1 MELKVNFKRIGE
13 NEFELAEIV
22 TNGELPEYVAIREVE
37 EYSTVVFSYKSV
49 KEYVMFIKGHTYSF
63 EEAEAKIREIEGL
76 SDKYKDLKE
85 VTFTVAL

>member
-1 MELKVNFKRIGE
+1 MELKVNFTKVGD

-22 TNGELPEYVAIREVE
+22 TKGELPEYVAIREVE
-37 EYSTVVFSYKSV
+37 EYATVVFSYKSIM
-49 KEYVMFIKGHTYSF
+49 EYVMFIKGHSYSF
-63 EEAEAKIREIEGL
+63 EEAEDKIREIEGL